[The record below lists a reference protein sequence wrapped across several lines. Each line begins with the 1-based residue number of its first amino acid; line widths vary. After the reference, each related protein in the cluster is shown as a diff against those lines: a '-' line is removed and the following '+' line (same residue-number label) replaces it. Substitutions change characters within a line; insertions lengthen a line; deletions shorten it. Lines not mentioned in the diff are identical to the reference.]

1 VSGDYRSASLLAAGV
16 VAAVALS
23 SCTPDPVADPPPTAP
38 STSAPTTTTTT
49 LADCS
54 ADPGELPERL
64 RAGDASA
71 LSIQLSQ
78 LNYSCAHEAVVTA
91 DTAEDIRAGV
101 TLGFG
106 DDVPVLV
113 EGPGVADELERLGV
127 KSIRWVGPGPAPDFG
142 VDSDIVGE
150 FEVGPGHGMEA
161 DDPTSVWVVA
171 AAPDMLAL
179 VRAAAAISGGS
190 VLDVTG
196 VEDLRLV
203 DQATV
208 DLLRARPA
216 VPVGL
221 DEDGEWQLATVRE
234 AAELPGGGFTFDGT
248 RLVAFYGNP
257 TTRFLGVLGEQDP
270 AGSLERLAPIVEDY
284 STDGLRGIPGFEII
298 ATIASAQAG
307 ADNDYSE
314 EMDLDT
320 LRPWIDFAAENGVY
334 VILDLQPG
342 RTDFLTQAKRYE
354 EFLRMP
360 HVGLALDPEWRLKP
374 DQVHLRQI
382 GTVDAEEINQV
393 SQWLAELVR
402 EELGPQKYFIVHQFR
417 FSMITNRETIETPPE
432 LYTVIQMDG
441 QGPLPSKYETYRAL
455 TAGQGDVGWHW
466 GWKNFYDEDSPMATP
481 AQVLD
486 VEPVVVFVSFQ

>member
-1 VSGDYRSASLLAAGV
+1 M
-16 VAAVALS
+16 ALS
-23 SCTPDPVADPPPTAP
+23 SCTPDTETEPPPTTQ
-38 STSAPTTTTTT
+38 STTTSAPTTTTTT

-54 ADPGELPERL
+54 ANPGTLPERL
-64 RAGDASA
+64 AAEDASA

-78 LNYSCAHEAVVTA
+78 LNYPCAHEAVVTA
-91 DTAEDIRAGV
+91 STAEAIQAGV
-101 TLGFG
+101 GLGFG

-113 EGPGVADELERLGV
+113 EGPGVASELERLGV
-127 KSIRWVGPGPAPDFG
+127 RSIRWVGPGLAPDFG
-142 VDSDIVGE
+142 VESEIVDTLD
-150 FEVGPGHGMEA
+150 VGPGPAVEP
-161 DDPTSVWVVA
+161 DDPTSVWVFGA
-171 AAPDMLAL
+171 TSEMLGL
-179 VRAAAAISGGS
+179 VRAAAAVGGGW

-196 VEDLRLV
+196 VEDLRLI
-203 DQATV
+203 DRATV
-208 DLLRARPA
+208 ELLRERPA

-221 DEDGEWQLATVRE
+221 DEDGEWQLATVQE
-234 AAELPGGGFTFDGT
+234 AADLPGGGFTFDGT

-298 ATIASAQAG
+298 ATIASAQPG
-307 ADNDYSE
+307 ADNNYSQV
-314 EMDLDT
+314 MDLDT

-342 RTDFLTQAKRYE
+342 RTDFLTQAKLYE

-374 DQVHLRQI
+374 NQVHLRQI

-393 SQWLAELVR
+393 SQWLTELVR
-402 EELGPQKYFIVHQFR
+402 EELLPQKYFMIHQFR

-455 TAGQGDVGWHW
+455 TAGQDDVGWHW
-466 GWKNFYDEDSPMATP
+466 GWKNFYDEDSPMAT
-481 AQVLD
+481 AGEVLD
-486 VEPVVVFVSFQ
+486 VKPVVVFVSFQ